1 MKEKQ
6 LLKKARNRTRGAII
20 FLCLPLLY
28 WVVVYGLVWM
38 LSYAPLGEFL
48 LSLGWDFKLPP
59 ILTCVCLLILL
70 FFSSYLKK
78 GIRRER
84 AISPK
89 VVLLFKVFFIIALA
103 VNCVGNV
110 CFAIYHYSISAA
122 PPLMYPLFISLS
134 LIAGAFMLSAFGKLK
149 E

>member
-1 MKEKQ
+1 MIEKQ

-48 LSLGWDFKLPP
+48 LSLSWDFKLPP

-89 VVLLFKVFFIIALA
+89 VVLFFKILLIIAVV

-110 CFAIYHYSISAA
+110 CITVYHYSIGSA
-122 PPLMYPLFISLS
+122 PILIGELFISMS
-134 LIAGAFMLSAFGKLK
+134 LIASAFMLSAFGKLK

>member
-1 MKEKQ
+1 ME
-6 LLKKARNRTRGAII
+6 G
-20 FLCLPLLY
+20 
-28 WVVVYGLVWM
+28 
-38 LSYAPLGEFL
+38 
-48 LSLGWDFKLPP
+48 
-59 ILTCVCLLILL
+59 
-70 FFSSYLKK
+70 
-78 GIRRER
+78 

-110 CFAIYHYSISAA
+110 CFAIYHNSISAA